1 MFLQIQRNSSIPMIK
16 QIYTQVKNMIL
27 NDDLKSNYRLPSSRK
42 LAESLQVSRN
52 VIMEAYEMLTAEGY
66 TRSIKGSGTYVN
78 ESIAITR
85 PEIVNPELQ
94 LPEIKDTNCSISF
107 KSGLPALDK
116 FPRNKWMQCYR
127 EVISYIADEDLGYGL
142 SNGYLPFRKTL
153 SEYLLRS
160 RGIRCHEDQIIVTTG
175 ASQAFYLIIQYFKP
189 LPGSILFEE
198 PTTKG
203 IRDLLEANHSQT
215 MHHPV
220 DHHGI
225 DPSTLPGEINLSCI
239 LTTPSHQ
246 YPLGGSLPISR
257 RVELIRYARQHNCY
271 IIEDDYDSEYRY
283 DDLPVES
290 LYELDPERVIYV
302 GSFSKT
308 LLPSIRIGYIV
319 LPVHLVQPFYNLKTI
334 IDLHCP
340 TFNQATMEKFI
351 SLGYLDQHLAKTKKV
366 YKQLRL
372 ALINALIAF
381 FGDGVTILGSQTG
394 IHLVAEF
401 SNVTFTKALMNKI
414 REAGVYI
421 MAVSDHS
428 AIPEHHNSQLIFG
441 YGHLTEEEI
450 YRGIEILHD
459 HIGQQ

>member
-1 MFLQIQRNSSIPMIK
+1 
-16 QIYTQVKNMIL
+16 MIL
-27 NDDLKSNYRLPSSRK
+27 NNDLKSNFQLPSSRK

-52 VIMEAYEMLTAEGY
+52 IVIEAYEMLTAEGY
-66 TRSIKGSGTYVN
+66 IRSVKGSGTYVN
-78 ESIAITR
+78 ESIAIAR
-85 PEIVNPELQ
+85 PEIVNPKLQ
-94 LPEIKDTNCSISF
+94 LPKVKDKNCSISF

-127 EVISYIADEDLGYGL
+127 EALSYIHDTDLGYGP

-153 SEYLLRS
+153 SEYLFRS

-175 ASQAFYLIIQYFKP
+175 ASQAFYLIIQYFKQ
-189 LPGSILFEE
+189 LPGTILFEE

-203 IRDLLEANHSQT
+203 IRDLLEGNHSQT
-215 MHHPV
+215 MYHPV
-220 DHHGI
+220 DHYGI
-225 DPSTLPGEINLSCI
+225 DPNNLPRKIDLSCI

-257 RVELIRYARQHNCY
+257 RVELIRYARQHNCF

-290 LYELDPERVIYV
+290 LYELDPERVIYI

-319 LPVHLVQPFYNLKTI
+319 LPVHIVQPFYNLKNI

-340 TFNQATMEKFI
+340 TLNQATMEKFI

-372 ALINALIAF
+372 ALMSALTSF
-381 FGDGVTILGSQTG
+381 FGDRVSILGSQTG
-394 IHLVAEF
+394 LHLAAEF
-401 SNVTFTKALMNKI
+401 RDITFTEELLDKI
-414 REAGVYI
+414 RKAGVHI
-421 MAVSDHS
+421 MCISEHAVIAENHQ
-428 AIPEHHNSQLIFG
+428 SQLIFG
-441 YGHLTEEEI
+441 YGHLTVKEI
-450 YRGIEILHD
+450 WKGIEILHN
-459 HIGQQ
+459 HIGK